1 MNAVQSTNPMQYCY
15 GTVTNAD
22 PLKIR
27 LNDTTLEIT
36 GNSILLT
43 ESVVEKKITIQ
54 KHTHKIGSTIANHT
68 HIVSAPPLSVV
79 GAVPAAPP
87 TAPTAAGTVPKTNDF
102 NQNTEIVTT
111 VLEAVCTEFGK
122 NLPVDRD
129 DERIVITTNRAL
141 EKDDRVLMLRVS
153 AGQRFIVLSRVFTRS
168 DETD

>member
-54 KHTHKIGSTIANHT
+54 KHTHKIGSAIANHT
-68 HIVSAPPLSVV
+68 HIVSAPPFSVV
-79 GAVPAAPP
+79 GAVPAGAA
-87 TAPTAAGTVPKTNDF
+87 APTAAGTVPKTNDF
-102 NQNTEIVTT
+102 DQNTEIVTT
-111 VLEAVCTEFGK
+111 VLEAVCTEFGE

-153 AGQRFIVLSRVFTRS
+153 AGQRFIVLSRVFTRP